1 MKRETSFNGGI
12 NGVKPPLT
20 EAYKSWKKI
29 YLTRIS
35 RGKNNDRGGG
45 DHKKKRPRVLR
56 EGRVVGLGELK
67 PKGPKG
73 SCSTPN
79 PKPRSLRKPSTLSKG
94 EISLASTLKP
104 NPKC

>member
-45 DHKKKRPRVLR
+45 NTKKNDPGSYVKGVS
-56 EGRVVGLGELK
+56 LG
-67 PKGPKG
+67 
-73 SCSTPN
+73 
-79 PKPRSLRKPSTLSKG
+79 
-94 EISLASTLKP
+94 
-104 NPKC
+104 